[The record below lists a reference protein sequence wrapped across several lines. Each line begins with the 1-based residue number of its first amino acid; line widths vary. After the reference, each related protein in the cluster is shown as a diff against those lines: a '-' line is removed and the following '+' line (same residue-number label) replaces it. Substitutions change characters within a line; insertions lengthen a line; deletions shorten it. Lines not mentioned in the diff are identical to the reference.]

1 MRRALVGLLSAVL
14 LTQPAHAQSLRD
26 HFSRLFTFGNCG
38 QPLCL
43 DVDTAVNRHGS
54 HFIPQVVQGE
64 RNMLAFITDAI
75 SLSISNIPFTAAAS
89 GLAFSFEEG
98 VPVATAVSPGPIFAE
113 RAETMGKGRFLIG
126 ANISGIGF
134 DNIRG
139 VPLDRL
145 QLNFTHVNVGENTPL
160 GDPEFER
167 DVLHVTTSLELS
179 LIVSNVFASFGVSD
193 RIDVGVAVPI
203 VHASLSGSST
213 AEVVQHVFP
222 TPHTFDDAGTTRAT
236 SSTSASATGIGDIA
250 ARLKINLYQTPSLA
264 AALLGDVRLPTGRE
278 EDFLGSGAT
287 TVRVMG
293 IVSGRR
299 GNFSPHANVGFLY
312 TNAQSQNNR
321 VLATVGFDQLL
332 SDIATL
338 AVDLVSSFETADSKL
353 TLPEPVV
360 FTAGGPVQEVQLT
373 DIPHQKDN
381 FIDASFGMKFSPGGV
396 NRVVTNVLFPLV
408 ESGVRPSLMWTLG
421 FERTF

>member
-1 MRRALVGLLSAVL
+1 MRRLLIGFLFAVVLVR
-14 LTQPAHAQSLRD
+14 PAHAQSLRE
-26 HFSRLFTFGNCG
+26 HFSRLFTFGDCG

-43 DVDTAVNRHGS
+43 DVDNQHGN
-54 HFIPQVVQGE
+54 HYIPGVVQGE
-64 RNMLAFITDAI
+64 SNMLAFITDAI
-75 SLSISNIPFTAAAS
+75 SLSVSNIPFTAAAS
-89 GLAFSFEEG
+89 GFAFSFEEG

-134 DNIRG
+134 DNVRG

-145 QLNFTHVNVGENTPL
+145 HLNFTHQNVGNPEM
-160 GDPEFER
+160 GDPPFER
-167 DVLHVTTSLELS
+167 DVLHVMTSLELN

-203 VHASLSGSST
+203 VRASLSGSST
-213 AEVVQHVFP
+213 AEMVPHVSP
-222 TPHTFDDAGTTRAT
+222 TPHTFDQGGSTRAS

-250 ARLKINLYQTPSLA
+250 ARLKVNLYQTPSLA

-287 TVRVMG
+287 AVRVMG

-312 TNAQSQNNR
+312 TNAESQNNR
-321 VLATVGFDQLL
+321 LLATVGFDQLL

-360 FTAGGPVQEVQLT
+360 FTAGGPVQEIQLT
-373 DIPHQKDN
+373 DIPHRKDN
-381 FIDASFGMKFSPGGV
+381 FVDASFGMKFSPGGA

-408 ESGVRPSLMWTLG
+408 ESGVRPSVMWTLG